1 MSKPAKAR
9 NRAGRPGNRS
19 MQFGARLLSIKGAYS
34 ENHSRHLLREEGF
47 SHLSATDWYVV
58 ARAIELGMETSDDFE
73 DFVRHAHYVR

>member
-1 MSKPAKAR
+1 
-9 NRAGRPGNRS
+9 

-34 ENHSRHLLREEGF
+34 ENHSRYLLREEGM
-47 SHLSATDWYVV
+47 SHLSAMDWYVV

>member
-1 MSKPAKAR
+1 MSKPAKTR
-9 NRAGRPGNRS
+9 NRAGRPGNRT

-34 ENHSRHLLREEGF
+34 ENHSRYLLREEGM

-73 DFVRHAHYVR
+73 DFVREASYVR